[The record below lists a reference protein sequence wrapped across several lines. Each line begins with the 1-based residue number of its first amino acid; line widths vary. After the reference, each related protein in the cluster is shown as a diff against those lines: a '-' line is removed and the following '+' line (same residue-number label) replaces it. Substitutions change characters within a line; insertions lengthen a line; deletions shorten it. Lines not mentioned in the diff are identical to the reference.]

1 MNEHFEL
8 ATALLAV
15 AFSAALVVLGHLFQE
30 SRAFR
35 DARNPT
41 LGWTGQADV
50 REGLDIRLVS
60 ERRPYMRS
68 ER

>member
-15 AFSAALVVLGHLFQE
+15 AFSAVLVVLGHHYQE
-30 SRAFR
+30 CRAIR
-35 DARNPT
+35 DVHNPT
-41 LGWTGQADV
+41 LGSTRQADV
-50 REGLDIRLVS
+50 KEGLDIRLVEQS
-60 ERRPYMRS
+60 PYMRS